1 MSQPPFSTGRAVEG
15 SSPSLRPSL
24 SLARPGQYAL
34 SSIMFIAQTIRH
46 PLDQFDLVVKSFGH
60 PVAVAMPEIM
70 DNRLKPTC
78 QRPCHPLQRF
88 LGTLAGALNQLQ

>member
-1 MSQPPFSTGRAVEG
+1 MTSDSGLVSQDSDYARHIQAALDALQQMQG

-24 SLARPGQYAL
+24 SLATPGQYAL

-60 PVAVAMPEIM
+60 PVAIAIPDIM
-70 DNRLKPTC
+70 GVFE
-78 QRPCHPLQRF
+78 QR
-88 LGTLAGALNQLQ
+88 G